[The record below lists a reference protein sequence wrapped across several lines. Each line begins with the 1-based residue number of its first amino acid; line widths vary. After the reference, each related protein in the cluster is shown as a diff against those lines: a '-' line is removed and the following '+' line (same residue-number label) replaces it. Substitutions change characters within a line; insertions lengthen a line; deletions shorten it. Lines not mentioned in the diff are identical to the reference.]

1 MKMNKSL
8 VVLIAVTALTT
19 LADFAIAQEKTQSRN
34 PRYEKSYE
42 HREFKSSTDGELKYG
57 WMKPIQ
63 IKPDD
68 KFPLVVCL
76 HGAGG
81 SVGASAVLAKPEMRE
96 KYPAFVMV
104 PAADRPFTWAVT
116 DVIKRPGGPT
126 SYPEKLPV
134 LIEAVK
140 SLIQSEVIDPNRVY
154 ITGQSM
160 GGVGSWGA
168 IAKHPDL
175 FAAAVPI
182 CGAWAVEEAAKMATV
197 PVWAFHGDQDPTVP
211 VKFSREL
218 TDAITKAGGVAKY
231 TEYPGV
237 GHDSWTNAY
246 HDEKMWQW
254 LFAQRRTN

>member
-1 MKMNKSL
+1 MNKSL

-68 KFPLVVCL
+68 KFPLVICL

-81 SVGASAVLAKPEMRE
+81 SVGASGVLAKPEMRE

-168 IAKHPDL
+168 IAKHPEI
-175 FAAAVPI
+175 FAQTLTEKLMTYALGRNIEYYDMPAVRKI
-182 CGAWAVEEAAKMATV
+182 VRDAAKDNYRFSSIIM
-197 PVWAFHGDQDPTVP
+197 GI
-211 VKFSREL
+211 VKSTPFQMSKVE
-218 TDAITKAGGVAKY
+218 
-231 TEYPGV
+231 
-237 GHDSWTNAY
+237 
-246 HDEKMWQW
+246 
-254 LFAQRRTN
+254 